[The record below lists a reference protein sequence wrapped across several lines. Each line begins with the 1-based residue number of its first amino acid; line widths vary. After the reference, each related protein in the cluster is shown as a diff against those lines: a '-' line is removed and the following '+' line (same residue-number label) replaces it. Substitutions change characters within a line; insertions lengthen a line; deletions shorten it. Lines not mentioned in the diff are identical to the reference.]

1 MRNSIF
7 APLYMIGALLGS
19 SVLGHRPSHA
29 HPTKLIPSS
38 TDLHKIQAA
47 KDRQARKLA
56 KRQKQRQHSS

>member
-7 APLYMIGALLGS
+7 APLYMIGALLDNFLFQS
-19 SVLGHRPSHA
+19 RPSHGY
-29 HPTKLIPSS
+29 PTKLIPSS

-56 KRQKQRQHSS
+56 KRQKQRQHNS